1 MPLRHRV
8 RKGFK
13 NMTRTIEKQ
22 RIIHATPE
30 RTFQALI
37 EKEELERWF
46 VQKAEGTIR
55 PGEIIRFEWAP
66 DMVEKGHILEV
77 EPSHRFSYTWEAFS
91 PDPVTITFE
100 LSAENGGTRLHFI
113 QTGIGEGENWGNY
126 YTGMSHGWDIH
137 LEHLTT
143 WLETGSCPP
152 PGPTKSL

>member
-1 MPLRHRV
+1 MPLRHHV

-13 NMTRTIEKQ
+13 NMTKTIEKP
-22 RIIHATPE
+22 RVIHATPE
-30 RTFQALI
+30 RTFQALT

-46 VQKAEGTIR
+46 VQKAEGDMR
-55 PGEIIRFEWAP
+55 PGGAMRFEWAP
-66 DMVEKGHILEV
+66 DMVEKGQILEI
-77 EPSHRFSYTWEAFS
+77 EPSHRFSFTWEVFS
-91 PDPVTITFE
+91 PSPVTITFE

-113 QTGIGEGENWGNY
+113 QSGIGEGENWGNY

-137 LEHLTT
+137 LDHLTA